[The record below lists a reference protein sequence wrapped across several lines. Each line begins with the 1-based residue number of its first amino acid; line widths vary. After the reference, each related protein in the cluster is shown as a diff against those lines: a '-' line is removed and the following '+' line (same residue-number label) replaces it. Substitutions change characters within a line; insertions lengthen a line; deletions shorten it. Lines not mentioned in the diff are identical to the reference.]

1 MIETSINIGGFVIY
15 EPTTVFTDVVISILC
30 FVFVKNLKANTPA
43 VKNWKLFFL
52 FFGLGTFVGAC
63 SHAFFNQH
71 VGVAYKSLWLPMQVL
86 NILSVYFA
94 QQGTYHTLLINSSKA
109 KAWLLSYRIQVIVFA
124 IAVFIFHNFLVVVI
138 DNALGLIPIMVLH
151 YMNRNKNEGY
161 TVLANGIVISFLTVI
176 VHGTKLSLHAYFN
189 SNDIAHILIMCSLY
203 YMYSGV
209 RQFSAHTTQ

>member
-63 SHAFFNQH
+63 SHAFFNLH
-71 VGVAYKSLWLPMQVL
+71 AGIAYKSFWLPMQVL

-94 QQGTYHTLLINSSKA
+94 QLGTYHSIVINSKNA

-138 DNALGLIPIMVLH
+138 DNTLGLIPIMVLY

-189 SNDIAHILIMCSLY
+189 SNDIAHILIMFSLY

-209 RQFSAHTTQ
+209 KQFSTQTTQ

>member
-63 SHAFFNQH
+63 SHALFNLH
-71 VGVAYKSLWLPMQVL
+71 AGIAYKSFWLPMQVL

-94 QQGTYHTLLINSSKA
+94 H
-109 KAWLLSYRIQVIVFA
+109 
-124 IAVFIFHNFLVVVI
+124 
-138 DNALGLIPIMVLH
+138 
-151 YMNRNKNEGY
+151 
-161 TVLANGIVISFLTVI
+161 
-176 VHGTKLSLHAYFN
+176 
-189 SNDIAHILIMCSLY
+189 
-203 YMYSGV
+203 
-209 RQFSAHTTQ
+209 